1 MLNTK
6 VTLTLESNLL
16 RDYLGYLF
24 EKSSRDEY
32 IVTARND
39 FGKLLIAH
47 LKAADREPT
56 TKSSCRTVTLQLP
69 SNGATLNFNNKYV
82 YYSSQS
88 ISQLNN
94 ALTAIFNMDFWR
106 YSLQGKSMKL
116 RKEEMIEAFI
126 CSRKLLSDEFFES
139 LHKRAYRK
147 DIERLK
153 LLTKKLKRRYYY
165 IDSLYC
171 K

>member
-1 MLNTK
+1 MLNTT
-6 VTLTLESNLL
+6 VTFTLESNLL

-69 SNGATLNFNNKYV
+69 SNDATLNFNNKYV
-82 YYSSQS
+82 YYTEQS
-88 ISQLNN
+88 THQLNK
-94 ALTAIFNMDFWR
+94 ALSAIFNMDFWMHCI
-106 YSLQGKSMKL
+106 QGRSVDL
-116 RKEEMIEAFI
+116 RKDEMVESFI
-126 CSRKLLSDEFFES
+126 LSRRLFSQDLFET

-147 DIERLK
+147 DLETLK
-153 LLTKKLKRRYYY
+153 LLNKKLTKRYYY
-165 IDSLYC
+165 LEGLYR